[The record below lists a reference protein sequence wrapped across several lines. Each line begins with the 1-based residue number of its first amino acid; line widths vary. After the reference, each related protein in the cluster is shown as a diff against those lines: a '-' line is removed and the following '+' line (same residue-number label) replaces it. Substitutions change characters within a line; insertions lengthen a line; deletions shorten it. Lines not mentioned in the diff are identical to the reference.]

1 MQNDRRSSSFGIKIR
16 RCPGIDA
23 RAMERA
29 IGTIVKEQY
38 DSQWNMNLHHRARD
52 FHSCAPACGKR
63 ILPRTQLQQV
73 KTTGAAAETRV
84 NLLGLDRE

>member
-1 MQNDRRSSSFGIKIR
+1 IS
-16 RCPGIDA
+16 
-23 RAMERA
+23 
-29 IGTIVKEQY
+29 T
-38 DSQWNMNLHHRARD
+38 RAR
-52 FHSCAPACGKR
+52 PRVGNE